1 MMKGP
6 TGANGLAP
14 VSMDSWYTLEMKRAP
29 CSHLPR
35 PQPSELAQGR
45 AHSELVVFCYQL
57 SEPQPCSLV
66 HTHVRQGGDSGR
78 KYVKGRV
85 PTNCPG
91 ALHCFLIQLAHQHT
105 SGPCLSHRAAE
116 ETCVTDQ
123 SYFLRCVY
131 ME

>member
-14 VSMDSWYTLEMKRAP
+14 VSMDSWYTLEMKRAL

-78 KYVKGRV
+78 EVCKREGSYQLSWGSTLFSHSAG
-85 PTNCPG
+85 PPAHFW
-91 ALHCFLIQLAHQHT
+91 ALSEPQG
-105 SGPCLSHRAAE
+105 S
-116 ETCVTDQ
+116 
-123 SYFLRCVY
+123 
-131 ME
+131 